1 MLIKTVRVKTD
12 VRYTTFLDR
21 DAIAQ
26 LKEYLTWKEARYGK
40 QDASKPLFMTKQ
52 NTPIHSEWVSKGFS
66 EVAVRAGMQKRV
78 SHRVYR
84 MRAHGVRHILKSILI
99 TSGCAQYAAEHVLG
113 HAPRDAYEKQAIL
126 YPEMLRAEYAK
137 ASSRINIFSKVESTL
152 NSPKDPES
160 QDAQIRELKAEV
172 EALTQ
177 SKITNA
183 TVENHYEARI
193 SDMSKEIKQLAKIL
207 GSLPDDIKAR
217 MADDLERK

>member
-137 ASSRINIFSKVESTL
+137 ASSRNILQSGKHTEQPQGSRKPGRADTGAEGRGR
-152 NSPKDPES
+152 SPDPI
-160 QDAQIRELKAEV
+160 QDNKR
-172 EALTQ
+172 
-177 SKITNA
+177 
-183 TVENHYEARI
+183 H
-193 SDMSKEIKQLAKIL
+193 
-207 GSLPDDIKAR
+207 G
-217 MADDLERK
+217 RKPL